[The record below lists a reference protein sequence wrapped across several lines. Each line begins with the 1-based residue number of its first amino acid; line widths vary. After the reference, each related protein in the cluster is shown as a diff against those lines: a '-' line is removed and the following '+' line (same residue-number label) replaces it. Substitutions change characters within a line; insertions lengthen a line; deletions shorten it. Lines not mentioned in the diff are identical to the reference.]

1 MRVNRLK
8 TFNSASRRSNPRIT
22 AQDARKSTWQLILS
36 DLARYRVTDKRS
48 YLAVLF
54 LCPGAVSGI
63 IYRLGH
69 MIWTYEG
76 PLAPLMTLMKP
87 AYMVV
92 KRLNEML
99 NGISIEPC
107 AVIGEGLYVNH
118 GPSIR
123 IAGKCVLGA
132 NCNIS
137 HEVTLGPAI
146 REQVNER
153 GAPVLGDRVFVG
165 PGAKLFGSIR
175 VGDDVAIGANAVV
188 TKSLPD
194 RAVAVGIPAKVAS
207 YQGSF
212 EFVIYDE
219 MDHDEAR
226 QRSVAQRGHAT
237 PDAV

>member
-1 MRVNRLK
+1 MRVIRIK
-8 TFNSASRRSNPRIT
+8 PFSSAGRASKPITTPQRSS
-22 AQDARKSTWQLILS
+22 KSTWQLIRS

-48 YLAVLF
+48 YLTVLF

-63 IYRLGH
+63 IYRVGH
-69 MIWTYEG
+69 AIWTYEG
-76 PLAPLMTLMKP
+76 PLGPLVKLLRP
-87 AYMVV
+87 FYMVV
-92 KRLNEML
+92 KRMNEML
-99 NGISIEPC
+99 NGISIEPR

-146 REQVNER
+146 RERQR

-165 PGAKLFGSIR
+165 PGAKLFGGITI
-175 VGDDVAIGANAVV
+175 GDDVAIGANAVV

-207 YQGSF
+207 RQGSF
-212 EFVIYDE
+212 EFVLYDSI
-219 MDHDEAR
+219 DQDEAR
-226 QRSVAQRGHAT
+226 QRSFALRGQET
-237 PDAV
+237 DGSG